1 MTRPVHV
8 RPVWTSD
15 EGTMAQETARV
26 RWERL
31 VQDMVDSMGSSLAK
45 NSITASEK
53 AEGLEIQHQLRI
65 LRQEVVSDDKLTPLN
80 LHRDVDERWYNE
92 RLGASSQLS
101 WRAAPWLFAE
111 CYLYRRVQALFS
123 GSVYWHGHDIFREQK
138 DSSFTN
144 SRTAVQDLAA
154 QYNINIQRC
163 PRQENA
169 GDVVSFKKFSD
180 MMQVAL
186 WGNATDLSLLSRPTF
201 EDLRSL
207 QKKPAS
213 IAMVVDD
220 DLDQLWSYMTSP
232 AYETSHRHIDIVLDN
247 AGFELLT
254 DLVLAVYLLD
264 QDFANEVTLHTKV
277 FPWFVSDATPADLES
292 LMAMLRSQET
302 FPTREF
308 IDPLCD
314 RIAQLTSAGKIVIT
328 QHWFWTTGSAFSEM
342 PTRAADLLH
351 YLCGRDLVIFKGDL
365 NYRKLTGDGLWPHT
379 TPFKAALG
387 PLGSRSGLK
396 VLALRTN
403 KADVCVGL
411 ESEDRVRALDKESPR
426 GGWLRTGKYGV
437 ISFSDGE

>member
-1 MTRPVHV
+1 MHV

-15 EGTMAQETARV
+15 EGTMAQETART
-26 RWERL
+26 RWGRL
-31 VQDMVDSMGSSLAK
+31 VQDMVDSMGSSLAR
-45 NSITASEK
+45 NSITAAK
-53 AEGLEIQHQLRI
+53 KVEGLEIQQQLRF
-65 LRQEVVSDDKLTPLN
+65 LRQEVVSDAKLTPLN
-80 LHRDVDERWYNE
+80 LHGDVDGRWYNE
-92 RLGASSQLS
+92 RLGVSSQLS

-123 GSVYWHGHDIFREQK
+123 ASVYWHGHDIFKEQK
-138 DSSFTN
+138 ASSFTN
-144 SRTAVQDLAA
+144 SWIAVQDLAA

-163 PRQENA
+163 PQQDDA
-169 GDVVSFKKFSD
+169 GDVESFKKFSD

-207 QKKPAS
+207 QKKQATTS
-213 IAMVVDD
+213 MVVDD
-220 DLDQLWSYMTSP
+220 DLDHLWSYMTSP
-232 AYETSHRHIDIVLDN
+232 AYKTSNRHIDIVLDN
-247 AGFELLT
+247 AGFELFT

-264 QDFANEVTLHTKV
+264 QGFAKQVRLHTKV

-292 LMAMLRSQET
+292 LMNMLRSQEM

-314 RIAQLTSAGKIVIT
+314 RIAQLTSTGKIVIT

-342 PTRAADLLH
+342 ATRAVDLLRD
-351 YLCGRDLVIFKGDL
+351 LRGRDLVVFKGDL

-379 TPFKAALG
+379 TSFKSALG
-387 PLGSRSGLK
+387 PLGVRSGLK

-411 ESEDRVRALDKESPR
+411 ESEGRVRALDKESPG

>member
-1 MTRPVHV
+1 
-8 RPVWTSD
+8 
-15 EGTMAQETARV
+15 MAQETART
-26 RWERL
+26 RWGRL

-45 NSITASEK
+45 NPITASKK
-53 AEGLEIQHQLRI
+53 AEGFEIQHQLRI
-65 LRQEVVSDDKLTPLN
+65 LRQEVVSDSKLTPLN

-92 RLGASSQLS
+92 RLGALSQLS

-111 CYLYRRVQALFS
+111 CYLYRRVQALFC
-123 GSVYWHGHDIFREQK
+123 GSVHWHGHDIFKEQK
-138 DSSFTN
+138 DSSFAN

-154 QYNINIQRC
+154 QYIINIQRC
-163 PRQENA
+163 PRQEDA
-169 GDVVSFKKFSD
+169 SDLVRFKEFSD

-201 EDLRSL
+201 ADLRSL
-207 QKKPAS
+207 QKKQAS
-213 IAMVVDD
+213 ITMVVDD
-220 DLDQLWSYMTSP
+220 DLDHLWSYMTSP
-232 AYETSHRHIDIVLDN
+232 AYKTSHRHIDIVLDN

-264 QDFANEVTLHTKV
+264 KGFAEEVKLHTKV

-292 LMAMLRSQET
+292 LMTMLRSQET

-308 IDPLCD
+308 IDPLCN
-314 RIAQLTSAGKIVIT
+314 RIAQLTSTGKIAIT
-328 QHWFWTTGSAFSEM
+328 QHWFWTTGSAFWEM
-342 PTRAADLLH
+342 PTRAADLLQ
-351 YLCGRDLVIFKGDL
+351 YLRGRDLVIFKGDL

-379 TPFKAALG
+379 TPFKSALG
-387 PLGSRSGLK
+387 PLGARSGLK

-411 ESEDRVRALDKESPR
+411 ESEDRVRALDKKSPG